1 MTTTDAVPS
10 APGRPTRVIVLVW
23 RTDLHDGN
31 DRILLLVAYLRRRGI
46 DASVLAVTGGPE
58 RRRFRRT
65 APTFVANRWERLV
78 AIARTLHLAAITTA
92 IKRVRLRRWLR
103 ARADAVFLVHHPG
116 AMGLLA
122 YLPGGA
128 DRLVASLPTAGWT
141 LDDLP
146 PATVPA
152 FRAAR
157 AWLVASSD
165 QREAIRHRFEVPVEE
180 LGAVVDPEAL
190 PHVHRGPPGRGAVV
204 LVGATDAWTRVDP
217 TVEVLYQLRR
227 RRPDLPLRWLV
238 TGDDA
243 RWLARHDIEHAGLEI
258 DVVTVDE
265 PSALD
270 GIGVLVRAVDEA
282 ANEPAVIAATLA
294 RVPLIDRHGPDRP
307 ASDGAQLDVEG
318 LVTDVDRLLTD
329 PAGAARRAEAALAGL
344 ATIDLENR
352 GAAVLAMLSEV
363 DATSP
368 RRAVD
373 APVQRLR
380 LLVRAPLWFTA
391 KLLPLVAA
399 AELAALTAGT
409 PAALGLPR
417 MAAMLTS
424 AVAVAAGA
432 HLVNDL
438 ADRAS
443 DRAAGKRNQ
452 LEHTSPAAPLALLAL
467 CAIGTVAPW
476 LVVPLE
482 PAAAAILGALVL
494 LSVAYSVP
502 PTRLKGRAGVGIAA
516 DAFVAHT
523 LPIAFAFVE
532 LGGGGQ
538 YTSAWWFAAAAAAT
552 WATGFGIRNIVVHQV
567 LDAAGDR
574 AAGVQTFVVARG
586 IPWTVRKGRDAFGVE
601 VAGLIA
607 LWFVTLTVA
616 WGAAAF
622 FLVHL
627 ALWLHHRRFDHRP
640 IDTVPSTAGAWLPL
654 AEFYEVWPA
663 LAFGVA
669 LANREPQWGLVVML
683 VAVVFWPAVHKQLLD
698 ELALIGELVPDV
710 WRRWVVQ
717 GVAPRVVSFWRGPV
731 HRTSW
736 RLWSLII
743 AGGWRARNAIT
754 RSWWT
759 LYRAGWRAWNAVTRS
774 WWAVYRAHWHARHAV
789 ADPIVNFSRRQGR
802 RVRWHFAQRWR
813 AR

>member
-1 MTTTDAVPS
+1 MTTTDPVPS
-10 APGRPTRVIVLVW
+10 VPGGPTRVIVLVW
-23 RTDLHDGN
+23 GTDLHDGN
-31 DRILLLVAYLRRRGI
+31 ERILLLLAYLRRRGI
-46 DASVLAVTGGPE
+46 DANVLAVTGGPA

-65 APTFVANRWERLV
+65 APTFVANRWGGLV
-78 AIARTLHLAAITTA
+78 ATARALHLASITRA
-92 IKRVRLRRWLR
+92 IKGVRLRRWLR
-103 ARADAVFLVHHPG
+103 ARADAVFVVHHPD
-116 AMGLLA
+116 AMGLLG
-122 YLPGGA
+122 YLPGGT
-128 DRLVASLPTAGWT
+128 DRVVASFPTADWNV
-141 LDDLP
+141 DDLP
-146 PATVPA
+146 PARAPA
-152 FRAAR
+152 FHAAR
-157 AWLVASSD
+157 AWLVASAD
-165 QREAIRHRFEVPVEE
+165 QREEICHHFHVPVEE
-180 LGAVVDPEAL
+180 LGAVVDAETL
-190 PHVHRGPPGRGAVV
+190 PAVHASPPGRGAVV
-204 LVGATDAWTRVDP
+204 LVGATDAWANADP
-217 TVEVLYQLRR
+217 TVEILYQLRR

-243 RWLARHDIEHAGLEI
+243 RWLARHDIEHAGLGV
-258 DVVTVDE
+258 DVITVDQ

-270 GIGVLVRAVDEA
+270 GVGLLVRAVDEP
-282 ANEPAVIAATLA
+282 ANEPAVLAAMLA
-294 RVPLIDRHGPDRP
+294 GVPVIDRHGPDRTTS
-307 ASDGAQLDVEG
+307 ADGYLDVEG
-318 LVTDVDRLLTD
+318 LVNDVDRLLADPTD
-329 PAGAARRAEAALAGL
+329 ATSRAEAALVGL
-344 ATIDLENR
+344 AAIDLENR
-352 GAAVLAMLSEV
+352 GDAVLTMLSDV

-368 RRAVD
+368 RPAID
-373 APVQRLR
+373 APLQRLR
-380 LLVRAPLWFTA
+380 RLVRAPLWFTA

-409 PAALGLPR
+409 PAATGLPR

-443 DRAAGKRNQ
+443 DRVAGKRNQ
-452 LEHTSPAAPLALLAL
+452 LERTSPVVPLALLVL
-467 CAIGTVAPW
+467 CAMGTVAPW
-476 LVVPLE
+476 LIVQLE
-482 PAAAAILGALVL
+482 PAAAAILGALIL

-516 DAFVAHT
+516 DALVAHT

-538 YTSAWWFAAAAAAT
+538 YTSAWWLAAAAATT

-586 IPWTVRKGRDAFGVE
+586 LPWAVRTGRDAFGVE
-601 VAGLIA
+601 LMGLIA

-627 ALWLHHRRFDHRP
+627 ALWAHHRRFDHRA
-640 IDTVPSTAGAWLPL
+640 IDTVPTTAGAWLPL

-663 LAFGVA
+663 IAYGFA
-669 LANREPQWGLVVML
+669 LAHREPQWGLLILVVI
-683 VAVVFWPAVHKQLLD
+683 VVFWPAVHKQLID

-717 GVAPRVVSFWRGPV
+717 GVAPRVVSIWRGPV
-731 HRTSW
+731 YRTSW
-736 RLWSLII
+736 CLWSVII
-743 AGGWRARNAIT
+743 AGGWTARNATTRWWWALYRYGWRVGNAIT
-754 RSWWT
+754 RSWW
-759 LYRAGWRAWNAVTRS
+759 AA
-774 WWAVYRAHWHARHAV
+774 YRAHWHVRHAV
-789 ADPIVNFSRRQGR
+789 ADPIINVSRRQGR
-802 RVRWHFAQRWR
+802 RFRWHLAQRRR